1 MSGQEFCKA
10 IEAKKEKLRNNKKA
24 IAALKSF
31 ATGGLNRLWEED
43 EEDKDN
49 EVYKFIYNAYN
60 KVKDTVSVNYC
71 SNLIG
76 GKQSNIFIQNP
87 TCFSAIHKICY
98 NDNTKKY
105 DEACLD
111 RLYKAADIYN
121 NAPIEQIN
129 KNTQLAECNINSI
142 LGILTQ
148 QEQTLENLA
157 IMRLIQEEQ
166 EKNKKST
173 SDSCSQI
180 SSDVTREQY
189 IRSFLNCTNRNLIS
203 QRNIITSECHPN
215 ITSQVN
221 VNNSIDRCIIESNLG
236 NTRNIRETQRI
247 INPNPNPNLN
257 NSPLPQPNNEDIK
270 RESNLSQVTNPPVN
284 NQENLIII
292 IGFFIGLII
301 LIVFLFFIFR
311 R

>member
-1 MSGQEFCKA
+1 MSGQEFCQA
-10 IEAKKEKLRNNKKA
+10 IEAKKEKLRNNQKA
-24 IAALKSF
+24 LAALRSF
-31 ATGGLNRLWEED
+31 ATGGLNRLWEE

-49 EVYKFIYNAYN
+49 EVFKFIFNAFN
-60 KVKDTVSVNYC
+60 KVKDTISVNYC

-87 TCFSAIHKICY
+87 SCFKAIQQICY
-98 NDNTKKY
+98 NDKTKKY

-111 RLYKAADIYN
+111 KLYKAVDIYS

-129 KNTQLAECNINSI
+129 RNTQFAECNINSI

-157 IMRLIQEEQ
+157 IMSLIQEEQ
-166 EKNKKST
+166 RKNTKST
-173 SDSCSQI
+173 SDSCSEI
-180 SSDVTREQY
+180 SSDVTKEQY
-189 IRSFLNCTNRNLIS
+189 IRSFLECTNRNLIS

-221 VNNSIDRCIIESNLG
+221 VNNSIDRCIIESNLA
-236 NTRNIRETQRI
+236 NRTKIRETQRV
-247 INPNPNPNLN
+247 INSNPNLN
-257 NSPLPQPNNEDIK
+257 NSSLPQPKNEDIK

-292 IGFFIGLII
+292 IGLSIGLII
-301 LIVFLFFIFR
+301 LIVFLLFIFR